1 MTSEILFGFA
11 ELAKALGCPPVSG
24 ERAGGGGFTSV
35 SIDSR
40 TVEPGGLFVAL
51 RGAALDGHRFVGAAF
66 DRGAAG
72 AMVDAA
78 ALGDRS
84 LGLEESSRR
93 TGKPLVIVQD
103 TLRGLQ
109 DAARIY
115 LEKFPDLVR
124 IGVTG
129 SSGKTTAKEIA
140 AAIIGREKKVIVN
153 KGNLNSETG
162 LPLSVFGIRA
172 GHEAAVLELG
182 MNRRG
187 EIAELAAVFKPCIAL
202 ITNVGSAHIGILG
215 SKGAIALEKKNIFSF
230 FGDDDIALI
239 PEDEDY
245 RVLLAEGVRGSVRF
259 YGPGSFQELG
269 AVRDRGLGGTEFE
282 WAGEKVRFGLP
293 GRHNFGNALAAIAI
307 ARELPVSDRAIRE
320 GLESVRPLFGRG
332 EVIGGPVTVIRDCY
346 NANPESMAEAIAF
359 CDHLEWP
366 GRKIY
371 VVGSMR
377 ELGRFSVDAH
387 EQLGRL
393 LAASSAEMI
402 FLYGE
407 ETAAAA
413 EALKNAG
420 GIPFF
425 HTAGMRELSE
435 ILGEFVHPGD
445 LVLLKGSRS
454 CALESLTDVLLQG
467 AEKRS
472 GSAGEAVSLTAA
484 AGGGS

>member
-1 MTSEILFGFA
+1 LIPEILFGFA
-11 ELAKALGCPPVSG
+11 ELSKALGCPPVSG
-24 ERAGGGGFTSV
+24 ENAGGGGFCSV

-51 RGAALDGHRFVGAAF
+51 RGTVLDGHRFVEAAF

-84 LGLEESSRR
+84 PGLEELSRR
-93 TGKPLVIVQD
+93 RGKPLVVVRD

-115 LEKFPDLVR
+115 LEKFPNLVR
-124 IGVTG
+124 IGITG
-129 SSGKTTAKEIA
+129 SSGKTTTKEIT
-140 AAIIGREKKVIVN
+140 AAIIGREKKVMMN
-153 KGNLNSETG
+153 RGNLNSETG

-172 GHEAAVLELG
+172 GHEAAVLEMG

-187 EIAELAAVFKPCIAL
+187 EIAELAAVFKPSVGL
-202 ITNVGSAHIGILG
+202 ILNVGSAHIGILG
-215 SKGAIALEKKNIFSF
+215 SRGAIALEKKNIFSF

-239 PEDEDY
+239 PEDEEY
-245 RVLLAEGVRGSVRF
+245 RALLAEGLPGHVRF
-259 YGPGSFQELG
+259 YGPGSFEELG

-282 WAGEKVRFGLP
+282 WAGETVRFGLP
-293 GRHNFGNALAAIAI
+293 GRHNFRNALAAIAI

-332 EVIGGPVTVIRDCY
+332 EVLEGPVTVIRDCY
-346 NANPESMAEAIAF
+346 NANPESMAGAIAF

-366 GRKIY
+366 GRKVY
-371 VVGSMR
+371 VTGSMR
-377 ELGRFSVDAH
+377 ELGRLSVDAH

-393 LAASSAEMI
+393 LAVSSANMI

-413 EALKNAG
+413 EVLKDAG
-420 GIPFF
+420 GVPFF
-425 HTAGMRELSE
+425 HTTEMGKLSE
-435 ILGEFVHPGD
+435 ALGDFVRPGD
-445 LVLLKGSRS
+445 LVLLKGSRG
-454 CALESLTDVLLQG
+454 CALESLTEVLCG
-467 AEKRS
+467 TGKRS
-472 GSAGEAVSLTAA
+472 AEAVFVGTAAA

>member
-1 MTSEILFGFA
+1 LTSEILFGFA
-11 ELAKALGCPPVSG
+11 ELSKALGCPPVSG
-24 ERAGGGGFTSV
+24 ENTGGGGFRSV

-40 TVEPGGLFVAL
+40 TVEPRGLFVAL
-51 RGAALDGHRFVGAAF
+51 RGTALDGHRFVGAAF
-66 DRGAAG
+66 ERGAAG

-84 LGLEESSRR
+84 LCLEELSRG
-93 TGKPLVIVQD
+93 TGKPLVVVRD

-115 LEKFPDLVR
+115 LEKFPGLVR
-124 IGVTG
+124 IGITG
-129 SSGKTTAKEIA
+129 SSGKTTTKEIA
-140 AAIIGREKKVIVN
+140 AAIIGREKKVMMN

-172 GHEAAVLELG
+172 DHDAAVLEMG

-187 EIAELAAVFKPCIAL
+187 EIGELAAVFKPSIGI
-202 ITNVGSAHIGILG
+202 ITNIGSAHIGILG
-215 SKGAIALEKKNIFSF
+215 SRGAIALEKKNIFSF

-239 PEDEDY
+239 PEDEEY
-245 RVLLAEGVRGSVRF
+245 RALLAEGLPGHVRF
-259 YGPGSFQELG
+259 YGPGSFEELG
-269 AVRDRGLGGTEFE
+269 AVRDLGLKGTEFE

-293 GRHNFGNALAAIAI
+293 GRHNFRDALAAIAV

-320 GLESVRPLFGRG
+320 GVESVKPLFGRG
-332 EVIGGPVTVIRDCY
+332 EVLEGPVTVIRDCY
-346 NANPESMAEAIAF
+346 NANPESMTEAIAF

-371 VVGSMR
+371 VTGSMR
-377 ELGRFSVDAH
+377 ELGRISVDAH
-387 EQLGRL
+387 EGLGRL
-393 LAASSAEMI
+393 LAASAAEMI

-407 ETAAAA
+407 ETGPAAAV
-413 EALKNAG
+413 LKDAG

-435 ILGEFVHPGD
+435 ALKDFVRPGD
-445 LVLLKGSRS
+445 LVLLKGSRG
-454 CALESLTDVLLQG
+454 CALESLTEVLCG
-467 AEKRS
+467 AEKI
-472 GSAGEAVSLTAA
+472 SAETA
-484 AGGGS
+484 AGGVS

>member
-1 MTSEILFGFA
+1 LTPEILFGFA
-11 ELAKALGCPPVSG
+11 ELSKALGCPPVSG
-24 ERAGGGGFTSV
+24 ENAGGGFCSV
-35 SIDSR
+35 SVDSR
-40 TVEPGGLFVAL
+40 TVEPGGLFVAM
-51 RGAALDGHRFVGAAF
+51 RGAALDGHRFVEDAF

-84 LGLEESSRR
+84 LGLEEASRR
-93 TGKPLVIVQD
+93 RGKSLIVVRN

-115 LEKFPDLVR
+115 LEKFPRLVR
-124 IGVTG
+124 IGITG
-129 SSGKTTAKEIA
+129 SSGKTTTKEIA
-140 AAIIGREKKVIVN
+140 AAIIGREKKVMMN
-153 KGNLNSETG
+153 RGNLNSETG

-172 GHEAAVLELG
+172 GHEAAVLEMG

-187 EIAELAAVFKPCIAL
+187 EIGELAAVFKPSVGL
-202 ITNVGSAHIGILG
+202 ILNVGSAHIGILG
-215 SKGAIALEKKNIFSF
+215 SRGAIALEKKNIFSF
-230 FGDDDIALI
+230 FGDDDVALI

-245 RVLLAEGVRGSVRF
+245 RALLAEGVRGHVRF
-259 YGPGSFQELG
+259 YGPGSFEELG

-282 WAGEKVRFGLP
+282 WAGETVRFGLP
-293 GRHNFGNALAAIAI
+293 GRHNFRDALAAIAI
-307 ARELPVSDRAIRE
+307 ARELPVSGRAIRE

-332 EVIGGPVTVIRDCY
+332 EVIKGAVTVIRDCY

-366 GRKIY
+366 GRKVY
-371 VVGSMR
+371 VTGSMR
-377 ELGRFSVDAH
+377 ELGRLSVDAH
-387 EQLGRL
+387 ERLGRL
-393 LAASSAEMI
+393 LAASAADMV

-413 EALKNAG
+413 EPLKDAG
-420 GIPFF
+420 GMPFF
-425 HTAGMRELSE
+425 HTTEMGELSE
-435 ILGEFVHPGD
+435 TLRDFVRAGD
-445 LVLLKGSRS
+445 LVLLKGSRG
-454 CALESLTDVLLQG
+454 CALESLTEVLCG

-472 GSAGEAVSLTAA
+472 AEAVFAETAAA